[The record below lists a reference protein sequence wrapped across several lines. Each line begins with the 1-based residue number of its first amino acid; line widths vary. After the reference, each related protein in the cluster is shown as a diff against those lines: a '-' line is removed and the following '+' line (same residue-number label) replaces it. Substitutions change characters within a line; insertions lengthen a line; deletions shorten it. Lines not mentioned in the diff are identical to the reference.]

1 MANAP
6 PAPSLGQ
13 VAPESE
19 NPHFYNHGYLIIDLD
34 GPAGTAR
41 HYQASNPEK
50 VLFTETLA

>member
-1 MANAP
+1 M
-6 PAPSLGQ
+6 
-13 VAPESE
+13 APESE